1 MVCQQPEGR
10 FKRPSIF
17 YIPMENEIELKIML
31 LPENIPVL
39 KQWINAQPIL
49 EQGKE
54 LLGNTYYD
62 SPALF
67 FANNKMGLRVRHQNQ
82 QYELTLK
89 MKGEIVGGLH
99 IRPEYNLALPDA
111 QPDFKRLV
119 SHFNLPFPQ
128 ADLLDSQLQPTF
140 STDFMREKWLI
151 TTPTAQIEIALDQGK
166 VKNPFGE
173 EAICEVEFELK
184 QGMLADLIAFL
195 DTLPKQ
201 DGMWFSSLSK
211 AQRGYLVGQPEQIAK
226 EIDKLTA
233 CDIAQLSEKARYQL
247 EQQLVDFWRLMQS
260 PKLAEKLATLYPQ
273 QAMEYFTGWEYFKR
287 NLEKLNVWI

>member
-119 SHFNLPFPQ
+119 FHFNLPFPQ

-140 STDFMREKWLI
+140 STDFVREKWLI

-184 QGMLADLIAFL
+184 RGMLADLIAFL

>member
-1 MVCQQPEGR
+1 
-10 FKRPSIF
+10 
-17 YIPMENEIELKIML
+17 ML
-31 LPENIPVL
+31 LPENVPML

-140 STDFMREKWLI
+140 STDFVREKWLI

-273 QAMEYFTGWEYFKR
+273 QAMEYFTGREYFKR

>member
-1 MVCQQPEGR
+1 
-10 FKRPSIF
+10 
-17 YIPMENEIELKIML
+17 ML
-31 LPENIPVL
+31 LPENVPML

-62 SPALF
+62 SPDLF

-140 STDFMREKWLI
+140 STDFVREKWLI

-273 QAMEYFTGWEYFKR
+273 QAMEYFTGWECFKR

>member
-1 MVCQQPEGR
+1 
-10 FKRPSIF
+10 
-17 YIPMENEIELKIML
+17 MENEIELKIML

-89 MKGEIVGGLH
+89 MRGEIVGGLH

-111 QPDFKRLV
+111 KPDFKRLV
-119 SHFNLPFPQ
+119 FHFNLPFPQ

-140 STDFMREKWLI
+140 STDFVREKWLI

-247 EQQLVDFWRLMQS
+247 EQQLVDFWRLIQS

-273 QAMEYFTGWEYFKR
+273 QAMEYFTGREYFKR

>member
-1 MVCQQPEGR
+1 
-10 FKRPSIF
+10 
-17 YIPMENEIELKIML
+17 MENEIELKIML

-111 QPDFKRLV
+111 KPDFKRLV
-119 SHFNLPFPQ
+119 FHFNLPFPQ

-140 STDFMREKWLI
+140 STDFVREKWLI

-211 AQRGYLVGQPEQIAK
+211 AQRGYLVGQSEQIAK

-247 EQQLVDFWRLMQS
+247 EQQLVDFWRLTQS

-273 QAMEYFTGWEYFKR
+273 QAMEYFTGREYFKR

>member
-1 MVCQQPEGR
+1 
-10 FKRPSIF
+10 
-17 YIPMENEIELKIML
+17 MENEIELKIML

-89 MKGEIVGGLH
+89 MRGEIVGGLH

-111 QPDFKRLV
+111 KPDFKRLV
-119 SHFNLPFPQ
+119 FHFNLPFPQ

-140 STDFMREKWLI
+140 STDFVREKWLI

-247 EQQLVDFWRLMQS
+247 EQQLVDFWRLTQS

-273 QAMEYFTGWEYFKR
+273 QAMEYFTGREYFKR

>member
-1 MVCQQPEGR
+1 
-10 FKRPSIF
+10 
-17 YIPMENEIELKIML
+17 MENEIELKIML

-111 QPDFKRLV
+111 KPDFKRLV
-119 SHFNLPFPQ
+119 FHFNLPFPQ

-140 STDFMREKWLI
+140 STDFVREKWLI

-211 AQRGYLVGQPEQIAK
+211 AQRGYLVGQPDQIAK

-247 EQQLVDFWRLMQS
+247 EQQLVDFWRLTQS

-273 QAMEYFTGWEYFKR
+273 QAMEYFTGREYFKR

>member
-1 MVCQQPEGR
+1 
-10 FKRPSIF
+10 
-17 YIPMENEIELKIML
+17 MENEIELKIML

-111 QPDFKRLV
+111 KPDFKRLV
-119 SHFNLPFPQ
+119 FHFNLPFPQ

-140 STDFMREKWLI
+140 STDFVREKWLI

-247 EQQLVDFWRLMQS
+247 EQQLVDFWRLTQS

-273 QAMEYFTGWEYFKR
+273 QAIEYFTGREYFKR

>member
-1 MVCQQPEGR
+1 
-10 FKRPSIF
+10 
-17 YIPMENEIELKIML
+17 MENEIELKIML

-111 QPDFKRLV
+111 KPDFKRLV
-119 SHFNLPFPQ
+119 FHFNLPFPQ

-140 STDFMREKWLI
+140 STDFVREKWLI

-247 EQQLVDFWRLMQS
+247 EQQLVDFWRLTQS

>member
-1 MVCQQPEGR
+1 
-10 FKRPSIF
+10 
-17 YIPMENEIELKIML
+17 MENEIELKIML
-31 LPENIPVL
+31 LPENVPML

-62 SPALF
+62 SPDLF

-111 QPDFKRLV
+111 KPDFKRLV
-119 SHFNLPFPQ
+119 FHFNLPFPQ

-140 STDFMREKWLI
+140 STDFVREKWLI

-247 EQQLVDFWRLMQS
+247 EQQLVDFWRLTQS

-273 QAMEYFTGWEYFKR
+273 QAIEYFTGREYFKR

>member
-1 MVCQQPEGR
+1 
-10 FKRPSIF
+10 
-17 YIPMENEIELKIML
+17 MENEIELKIML

-62 SPALF
+62 SPDLF

-111 QPDFKRLV
+111 KPDFKRLV

-140 STDFMREKWLI
+140 STDFVREKWLI

-184 QGMLADLIAFL
+184 QGTLADLIAFL

-211 AQRGYLVGQPEQIAK
+211 AQRGYLVGQPDQIAK

-247 EQQLVDFWRLMQS
+247 EQQLVDFWRLTQS
-260 PKLAEKLATLYPQ
+260 PKLAAKLATLYPQ
-273 QAMEYFTGWEYFKR
+273 QAMEYFTGREYLAR
-287 NLEKLNVWI
+287 NLEKIIALYQ

>member
-1 MVCQQPEGR
+1 
-10 FKRPSIF
+10 
-17 YIPMENEIELKIML
+17 MENEIELKIML

-89 MKGEIVGGLH
+89 MRGEIVGGLY

-111 QPDFKRLV
+111 KPDFKRLV
-119 SHFNLPFPQ
+119 FHFNLPFPQ

-140 STDFMREKWLI
+140 STDFVREKWLI

-247 EQQLVDFWRLMQS
+247 EQQLVDFWRLTQS

-273 QAMEYFTGWEYFKR
+273 QAMEYFTGREYFKR

>member
-1 MVCQQPEGR
+1 
-10 FKRPSIF
+10 
-17 YIPMENEIELKIML
+17 MENEIELKIML

-111 QPDFKRLV
+111 KPDFKRLV
-119 SHFNLPFPQ
+119 FHFNLPFPQ

-140 STDFMREKWLI
+140 STDFVREKWLI

-247 EQQLVDFWRLMQS
+247 EQQLVDFWRLTQS

-273 QAMEYFTGWEYFKR
+273 QAMEYFTGREYFKR

>member
-111 QPDFKRLV
+111 KPDFKRLV
-119 SHFNLPFPQ
+119 FHFNLPFPQ

-140 STDFMREKWLI
+140 STDFVREKWLI

-247 EQQLVDFWRLMQS
+247 EQQLVDFWRLTQS

-273 QAMEYFTGWEYFKR
+273 QAMEYFTGREYFKR

>member
-1 MVCQQPEGR
+1 
-10 FKRPSIF
+10 
-17 YIPMENEIELKIML
+17 MENEIELKIML

-111 QPDFKRLV
+111 KPDFKRLV
-119 SHFNLPFPQ
+119 FHFNLPFPQ

-140 STDFMREKWLI
+140 STDFVREKWLI
-151 TTPTAQIEIALDQGK
+151 ITPTAQIEIALDQGK

-247 EQQLVDFWRLMQS
+247 EQQLVDFWRLTQS

>member
-1 MVCQQPEGR
+1 
-10 FKRPSIF
+10 
-17 YIPMENEIELKIML
+17 MENEIELKIML

-111 QPDFKRLV
+111 KPDFKRLV
-119 SHFNLPFPQ
+119 FHFNLPFPQ

-140 STDFMREKWLI
+140 STDFVREKWLI

-247 EQQLVDFWRLMQS
+247 EQQLVDFWRLTQS

-273 QAMEYFTGWEYFKR
+273 QAIEYFTGREYFKR
-287 NLEKLNVWI
+287 NFEKLNVWI

>member
-1 MVCQQPEGR
+1 
-10 FKRPSIF
+10 
-17 YIPMENEIELKIML
+17 MENEIELKIML

-111 QPDFKRLV
+111 KPDFKRLV
-119 SHFNLPFPQ
+119 FHFNLPFPQ

-140 STDFMREKWLI
+140 STDFVREKWLI
-151 TTPTAQIEIALDQGK
+151 ITPTAQIEIALDQGK

-247 EQQLVDFWRLMQS
+247 EQQLVDFWRLTQS

-273 QAMEYFTGWEYFKR
+273 QAMEYFTGREYFKR

>member
-1 MVCQQPEGR
+1 
-10 FKRPSIF
+10 
-17 YIPMENEIELKIML
+17 MENEIELKIML

-111 QPDFKRLV
+111 KPDFKRLV
-119 SHFNLPFPQ
+119 FHFNLPFPQ

-140 STDFMREKWLI
+140 STDFVREKWLI

-247 EQQLVDFWRLMQS
+247 EQQLVDFWRLTQS

-273 QAMEYFTGWEYFKR
+273 QAMEYFTGQEYFKR

>member
-1 MVCQQPEGR
+1 
-10 FKRPSIF
+10 
-17 YIPMENEIELKIML
+17 MENEIELKIML

-111 QPDFKRLV
+111 KPDFKRLV
-119 SHFNLPFPQ
+119 FHFNLPFPQ

-140 STDFMREKWLI
+140 STDFVREKWLI

-166 VKNPFGE
+166 VKNPFAE

-201 DGMWFSSLSK
+201 DRMWFSSLSK

-247 EQQLVDFWRLMQS
+247 EQQLVDFWRLTQS

-273 QAMEYFTGWEYFKR
+273 QAMEYFTGREYFKR

>member
-89 MKGEIVGGLH
+89 MRGEIVGGLH

-111 QPDFKRLV
+111 KPDFKRLV
-119 SHFNLPFPQ
+119 FHFNLPFPQ

-140 STDFMREKWLI
+140 STDFVREKWLI

-247 EQQLVDFWRLMQS
+247 EQQLVDFWRLTQS

-273 QAMEYFTGWEYFKR
+273 QAMEYFTGREYFKR

>member
-1 MVCQQPEGR
+1 
-10 FKRPSIF
+10 
-17 YIPMENEIELKIML
+17 MENEIELKIML
-31 LPENIPVL
+31 LPENVPML

-62 SPALF
+62 SPDLF

-111 QPDFKRLV
+111 KPDFKRLV
-119 SHFNLPFPQ
+119 FHFNLPFPQ

-140 STDFMREKWLI
+140 STDFVREKWLI

-273 QAMEYFTGWEYFKR
+273 QAMEYFTGREYFKR

>member
-1 MVCQQPEGR
+1 
-10 FKRPSIF
+10 
-17 YIPMENEIELKIML
+17 MENEIELKIML
-31 LPENIPVL
+31 LPENVPML

-62 SPALF
+62 SPDLF

-111 QPDFKRLV
+111 KPDFKRLV
-119 SHFNLPFPQ
+119 FHFNLPFPQ

-140 STDFMREKWLI
+140 STDFVREKWLI

-211 AQRGYLVGQPEQIAK
+211 AQRGYLVGQPDQIAK

-247 EQQLVDFWRLMQS
+247 EQQLVDFWRLTQS

-273 QAMEYFTGWEYFKR
+273 QAMEYFTGREYFKR

>member
-1 MVCQQPEGR
+1 
-10 FKRPSIF
+10 
-17 YIPMENEIELKIML
+17 MENEIELKIML

-111 QPDFKRLV
+111 KPDFKRLV
-119 SHFNLPFPQ
+119 FHFNLPFPQ

-140 STDFMREKWLI
+140 STDFVREKWLI

-211 AQRGYLVGQPEQIAK
+211 AQRGYLVGQPDQIAK

-247 EQQLVDFWRLMQS
+247 EQQLVDFWRLTQS

-273 QAMEYFTGWEYFKR
+273 QAMEYFTGGSTSRGIWKS
-287 NLEKLNVWI
+287 

>member
-111 QPDFKRLV
+111 KPDFKRLV
-119 SHFNLPFPQ
+119 FHFNLPFPQ

-140 STDFMREKWLI
+140 STDFVREKWLI

-211 AQRGYLVGQPEQIAK
+211 AQRGYLVGQPDQIAK

-247 EQQLVDFWRLMQS
+247 EQQLVDFWRLTQS

-273 QAMEYFTGWEYFKR
+273 QAMEYFTGREYFKR

>member
-1 MVCQQPEGR
+1 
-10 FKRPSIF
+10 
-17 YIPMENEIELKIML
+17 MENEIELKIML

-111 QPDFKRLV
+111 KPDFKRLV
-119 SHFNLPFPQ
+119 FHFNLPFPQ

-140 STDFMREKWLI
+140 STDFVREKWLI

>member
-1 MVCQQPEGR
+1 
-10 FKRPSIF
+10 
-17 YIPMENEIELKIML
+17 MENEIELKIML

-111 QPDFKRLV
+111 KPDFKRLV
-119 SHFNLPFPQ
+119 FHFNLPFPQ

-140 STDFMREKWLI
+140 STDFVREKWLI

-247 EQQLVDFWRLMQS
+247 EQPLVDFWRLTQS

-273 QAMEYFTGWEYFKR
+273 QAMEYFTGREYFKR

>member
-1 MVCQQPEGR
+1 
-10 FKRPSIF
+10 
-17 YIPMENEIELKIML
+17 MENEIELKIML

-49 EQGKE
+49 EQGKV

-111 QPDFKRLV
+111 KPDFKRLV
-119 SHFNLPFPQ
+119 FHFNLPFPQ

-140 STDFMREKWLI
+140 STDFVREKWLI

-211 AQRGYLVGQPEQIAK
+211 AQRGYLVGQSEQIAK

-247 EQQLVDFWRLMQS
+247 EQQLVDFWRLTQS

-273 QAMEYFTGWEYFKR
+273 QAMEYFTGREYFKR

>member
-1 MVCQQPEGR
+1 
-10 FKRPSIF
+10 
-17 YIPMENEIELKIML
+17 MENEIELKIML

-111 QPDFKRLV
+111 KPDFKRLV
-119 SHFNLPFPQ
+119 FHFNLPFPQ

-140 STDFMREKWLI
+140 STDFVREKWLI

-211 AQRGYLVGQPEQIAK
+211 AQRGYLAGQPEQIAK

-247 EQQLVDFWRLMQS
+247 EQQLVDFWRLTQS

-273 QAMEYFTGWEYFKR
+273 QAMEYFTGREYFKR

>member
-1 MVCQQPEGR
+1 
-10 FKRPSIF
+10 
-17 YIPMENEIELKIML
+17 MENEIELKIML

-111 QPDFKRLV
+111 KPDFKRLV
-119 SHFNLPFPQ
+119 FHFNLPFPQ

-140 STDFMREKWLI
+140 STDFVREKWLI

-195 DTLPKQ
+195 VTLPKQ

-247 EQQLVDFWRLMQS
+247 EQQLVDFWRLTQS

-273 QAMEYFTGWEYFKR
+273 QAMEYFTGREYFKR